1 MSSGPIAPSG
11 HVPTL
16 SGILTALLRADF
28 TLQLRN
34 GRALVLNFLLP
45 LALLYGLFAGKR
57 SAQLGDPLFRVA
69 ASLTLGIASI
79 AILGYTATLARD
91 REKGVFQRLRVTPA
105 PTWTIMVSRLAVQ
118 VIAMLVMT
126 VVVLLAAAV
135 VEKVSLDP
143 AAYVLTLLVVILSS
157 AVFLGVGQALVGLI
171 NSADTVNA
179 VGRLSYLPLFA
190 LGLFGHSEIFG
201 TTFETISRWSPG
213 GAVATL
219 LSGATRLPGA
229 LTPGGRYS
237 RASFIPSCSLGSA
250 SGGFSGAR
258 AKDQIR
264 PRCFCSRCNYN
275 RLCW

>member
-1 MSSGPIAPSG
+1 
-11 HVPTL
+11 
-16 SGILTALLRADF
+16 
-28 TLQLRN
+28 
-34 GRALVLNFLLP
+34 LVLTFLLP

-57 SAQLGDPLFRVA
+57 GAQLGDPLFRVA
-69 ASLTLGIASI
+69 AAVTLGIASI
-79 AILGYTATLARD
+79 AILGYTATVARD
-91 REKGVFQRLRVTPA
+91 REQGVFQRLRVTPA

-118 VIAMLVMT
+118 VVAMRVMA

-143 AAYVLTLLVVILSS
+143 GAYVQTLLVVILSS

-171 NSADTVNA
+171 KSPDTVNA

-219 LSGATRLPGA
+219 LAGAMHPAAWSGDTWWALLASVLYTAVFAGIGIRWFQWSTR
-229 LTPGGRYS
+229 
-237 RASFIPSCSLGSA
+237 
-250 SGGFSGAR
+250 
-258 AKDQIR
+258 
-264 PRCFCSRCNYN
+264 
-275 RLCW
+275 